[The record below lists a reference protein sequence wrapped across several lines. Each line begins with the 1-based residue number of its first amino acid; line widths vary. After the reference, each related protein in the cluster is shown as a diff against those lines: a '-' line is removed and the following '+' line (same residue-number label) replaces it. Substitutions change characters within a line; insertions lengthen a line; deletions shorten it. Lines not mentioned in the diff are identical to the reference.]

1 MLFFRISSLY
11 SYPTGIHCT
20 SRLFCRLFP
29 PAARALAGRLPHKG
43 CGWGAQRGVQ
53 RLCGTLPETLG
64 CVLAAGIARRAP
76 SVPVLRSAL
85 VPLATVAQGQKGGGM
100 TGMWGGQRSSLL
112 DLTDRSVG

>member
-1 MLFFRISSLY
+1 MLDRNAGRERTVCLLDKQSY
-11 SYPTGIHCT
+11 YPTGIHC
-20 SRLFCRLFP
+20 RLFCRLFP

-85 VPLATVAQGQKGGGM
+85 VPLATVAQGQKGGG
-100 TGMWGGQRSSLL
+100 
-112 DLTDRSVG
+112 